1 MPDEVDDD
9 QAAALLLQGL
19 TAMALVRDCA
29 RIEPGETIVVEAAAG
44 GTGSL
49 SVQLAKAAGAKVIG
63 LASSEEKR
71 ALVERLGADAT
82 VDSRSE
88 DLGAAIREANDG
100 ERVDAVLHMSGGEAF
115 DAELGVLAPLG
126 RMVVFGIASRE
137 QRDVSTAALL
147 RGSKAVIGFWLVHL
161 LARRELVAPM
171 IGELLGAVAAGE
183 LEVTVGERLS
193 ALRGRARARRPDRPP
208 HHRQAPLWT
217 RAESEPR
224 FKDLGLAPEI
234 QQAIDEL
241 GFDEPTPIQEQAIP
255 ELLGG
260 HDVIGQAQTGTGKTA
275 AFGLPLLQYL
285 DPDNDEVQA
294 VVLTPTRELCIQVTQ
309 ALRAYAEHLDVEIVA
324 VFGGAP
330 IKSQQAQLRAGAHVV
345 VATVGRMMDLMSRRS
360 LVLTAARYVVLD
372 EADEMLDLGFIE
384 DVEKILRMC
393 PSGRQ
398 TALFS
403 ATMPPPVKRLA
414 ESYMYD
420 PTTISI
426 TPKTLTVDAIA
437 QAFVEVPAKE
447 KAARLVELLKT
458 EEPEQAIIF
467 CRTKIGASKLEKT
480 LKDKGLDVKA
490 LHGDLSQ
497 GVRDGVMIAFKDHR
511 VRLLVATDIA
521 ARGLDIEHVT
531 HVINYDVPASSE
543 VYVHRIGRT
552 GRVGRTGRA
561 ITLVTPAQRDEID
574 RIERD
579 VKTTIGEWE
588 SPEERL
594 EHAPRPRRRE
604 RRIPRSPARAEELR
618 SLRRPR
624 GRGDDPRPER
634 GPRTRS
640 RGDRRCGSRQA
651 LRQPRRA
658 QRHHGGGPAL
668 GAARGRRPARGGDPR
683 RPRPAPLLL
692 RRGRP
697 RVKPSAAVE
706 FLDGTKL
713 KGKEIR
719 LEIAKS

>member
-1 MPDEVDDD
+1 MST
-9 QAAALLLQGL
+9 G
-19 TAMALVRDCA
+19 
-29 RIEPGETIVVEAAAG
+29 EP
-44 GTGSL
+44 
-49 SVQLAKAAGAKVIG
+49 
-63 LASSEEKR
+63 
-71 ALVERLGADAT
+71 AT
-82 VDSRSE
+82 K
-88 DLGAAIREANDG
+88 
-100 ERVDAVLHMSGGEAF
+100 
-115 DAELGVLAPLG
+115 
-126 RMVVFGIASRE
+126 IA
-137 QRDVSTAALL
+137 
-147 RGSKAVIGFWLVHL
+147 
-161 LARRELVAPM
+161 
-171 IGELLGAVAAGE
+171 
-183 LEVTVGERLS
+183 
-193 ALRGRARARRPDRPP
+193 
-208 HHRQAPLWT
+208 
-217 RAESEPR
+217 
-224 FKDLGLAPEI
+224 FKDLGLAPGI

-285 DPDNDEVQA
+285 DPANSEVQA

-345 VATVGRMMDLMSRRS
+345 VATVGRMMDLMSRHS

-437 QAFVEVPAKE
+437 QAYIEVPAKE

-467 CRTKIGASKLEKT
+467 CRTKIGCSKLEKT

-497 GVRDGVMIAFKDHR
+497 GVRDGVMISFKDHR

-579 VKTTIGEWE
+579 VKTTIAEWE

-594 EHAPRPRRRE
+594 EHAPPPRRRE
-604 RRIPRSPARAEELR
+604 RSRAKPVPIAEEEKEPPKVEKEEEPAKAEIDENDVEDTADSKDEKDSEDSAKSTKLFVNRGERSGIEEEDLR
-618 SLRRPR
+618 W
-624 GRGDDPRPER
+624 
-634 GPRTRS
+634 
-640 RGDRRCGSRQA
+640 A
-651 LRQPRRA
+651 LRE
-658 QRHHGGGPAL
+658 
-668 GAARGRRPARGGDPR
+668 GAVIPEESIHEVRVLHRFSFVEVDPDQ
-683 RPRPAPLLL
+683 AE
-692 RRGRP
+692 
-697 RVKPSAAVE
+697 KAVE

>member
-1 MPDEVDDD
+1 
-9 QAAALLLQGL
+9 
-19 TAMALVRDCA
+19 
-29 RIEPGETIVVEAAAG
+29 
-44 GTGSL
+44 
-49 SVQLAKAAGAKVIG
+49 
-63 LASSEEKR
+63 
-71 ALVERLGADAT
+71 
-82 VDSRSE
+82 
-88 DLGAAIREANDG
+88 
-100 ERVDAVLHMSGGEAF
+100 
-115 DAELGVLAPLG
+115 
-126 RMVVFGIASRE
+126 
-137 QRDVSTAALL
+137 
-147 RGSKAVIGFWLVHL
+147 
-161 LARRELVAPM
+161 M
-171 IGELLGAVAAGE
+171 I
-183 LEVTVGERLS
+183 
-193 ALRGRARARRPDRPP
+193 P
-208 HHRQAPLWT
+208 
-217 RAESEPR
+217 

-234 QQAIDEL
+234 QQALDEL
-241 GFDEPTPIQEQAIP
+241 GYQEPSPIQEKAIP
-255 ELLGG
+255 ELLAG

-275 AFGLPLLQYL
+275 AFGLPLLQYI
-285 DPDNDEVQA
+285 DPADDEVQA

-309 ALRAYAEHLDVEIVA
+309 ALRAYAEHLDVNIVA

-420 PTTISI
+420 PSTIKI
-426 TPKTLTVDAIA
+426 TPKKLTVDAIA
-437 QAFVEVPAKE
+437 QAFVEVPAKD

-490 LHGDLSQ
+490 LHGDMSQ
-497 GVRDGVMIAFKDHR
+497 GSRDGVMIAFKDHR

-531 HVINYDVPASSE
+531 HVINFDVPASSE

-561 ITLVTPAQRDEID
+561 ITFVTPAQREEID

-579 VKTTIGEWE
+579 VKTSIGEWE
-588 SPEERL
+588 TPEERM

-604 RRIPRSPARAEELR
+604 RARPVEEERPAESEASEEKPAEN
-618 SLRRPR
+618 
-624 GRGDDPRPER
+624 
-634 GPRTRS
+634 
-640 RGDRRCGSRQA
+640 GSREEKPAKPAAKDADGDAVKLFVNRGERSGIDEEDLRWA
-651 LRQPRRA
+651 LRE
-658 QRHHGGGPAL
+658 
-668 GAARGRRPARGGDPR
+668 GAVLPEEAIHDVRVLHRFSFVEVDPDKADR
-683 RPRPAPLLL
+683 T
-692 RRGRP
+692 
-697 RVKPSAAVE
+697 VE

>member
-1 MPDEVDDD
+1 M
-9 QAAALLLQGL
+9 
-19 TAMALVRDCA
+19 
-29 RIEPGETIVVEAAAG
+29 I
-44 GTGSL
+44 SF
-49 SVQLAKAAGAKVIG
+49 K
-63 LASSEEKR
+63 
-71 ALVERLGADAT
+71 
-82 VDSRSE
+82 
-88 DLGAAIREANDG
+88 
-100 ERVDAVLHMSGGEAF
+100 
-115 DAELGVLAPLG
+115 ELG
-126 RMVVFGIASRE
+126 
-137 QRDVSTAALL
+137 
-147 RGSKAVIGFWLVHL
+147 
-161 LARRELVAPM
+161 
-171 IGELLGAVAAGE
+171 
-183 LEVTVGERLS
+183 LS
-193 ALRGRARARRPDRPP
+193 P
-208 HHRQAPLWT
+208 Q
-217 RAESEPR
+217 
-224 FKDLGLAPEI
+224 I
-234 QQAIDEL
+234 QQALDEL
-241 GFDEPTPIQEQAIP
+241 GFDEPTPIQDQAIP

-309 ALRAYAEHLDVEIVA
+309 ALRSYAEHLDVEIVA

-330 IKSQQAQLRAGAHVV
+330 IKSQQAQLRSGAHVV

-403 ATMPPPVKRLA
+403 ATMPPPIKHLA

-437 QAFVEVPAKE
+437 QAYVEVGAKE
-447 KAARLVELLKT
+447 KAAKLVELLKI

-467 CRTKIGASKLEKT
+467 CRTKIGADRLEKT
-480 LKDKGLDVKA
+480 LKNKGLDVKA
-490 LHGDLSQ
+490 LHGDMSQ
-497 GVRDGVMIAFKDHR
+497 GSRDGVMIAFKDHR

-561 ITLVTPAQRDEID
+561 ITFVTPAQRDEIG

-588 SPEERL
+588 TPEERL

-604 RRIPRSPARAEELR
+604 RPERRQEAESREPKPAREEAAAEANFDKADADKDDLGKSVKLFVNRGERSGISEEDLR
-618 SLRRPR
+618 W
-624 GRGDDPRPER
+624 
-634 GPRTRS
+634 
-640 RGDRRCGSRQA
+640 A
-651 LRQPRRA
+651 LRE
-658 QRHHGGGPAL
+658 
-668 GAARGRRPARGGDPR
+668 GAVLPEEAIHDVHVLHRFSFVHLDPEVAER
-683 RPRPAPLLL
+683 T
-692 RRGRP
+692 
-697 RVKPSAAVE
+697 VE
-706 FLDGTKL
+706 YLDGTKV

-719 LEIAKS
+719 LEVAKS

>member
-1 MPDEVDDD
+1 M
-9 QAAALLLQGL
+9 
-19 TAMALVRDCA
+19 
-29 RIEPGETIVVEAAAG
+29 
-44 GTGSL
+44 
-49 SVQLAKAAGAKVIG
+49 
-63 LASSEEKR
+63 SSEE
-71 ALVERLGADAT
+71 V
-82 VDSRSE
+82 
-88 DLGAAIREANDG
+88 
-100 ERVDAVLHMSGGEAF
+100 
-115 DAELGVLAPLG
+115 AEK
-126 RMVVFGIASRE
+126 IA
-137 QRDVSTAALL
+137 
-147 RGSKAVIGFWLVHL
+147 
-161 LARRELVAPM
+161 
-171 IGELLGAVAAGE
+171 
-183 LEVTVGERLS
+183 
-193 ALRGRARARRPDRPP
+193 
-208 HHRQAPLWT
+208 
-217 RAESEPR
+217 
-224 FKDLGLAPEI
+224 FKDLGLAEGI

-285 DPDNDEVQA
+285 EPDNPEVQA
-294 VVLTPTRELCIQVTQ
+294 IVMTPTRELCIQVTQ
-309 ALRAYAEHLDVEIVA
+309 ALRAYAEHLDIEIVA

-403 ATMPPPVKRLA
+403 ATMPPPIKKLA
-414 ESYMYD
+414 EGYMYD
-420 PTTISI
+420 PVTIKI
-426 TPKTLTVDAIA
+426 TPKKLTVDAIA
-437 QAFVEVPAKE
+437 QAYIEVPAKE
-447 KAARLVELLKT
+447 KANRLVELLKT
-458 EEPEQAIIF
+458 EQPEQAIIF
-467 CRTKIGASKLEKT
+467 TRTKIGASRLEKT

-497 GVRDGVMIAFKDHR
+497 GVRDGVMISFKDHR

-561 ITLVTPAQRDEID
+561 ITFVTPAQRDEID

-579 VKTTIGEWE
+579 VKTSIGEWE
-588 SPEERL
+588 SPEDRL

-604 RRIPRSPARAEELR
+604 RRREKPAETAETPPEAA
-618 SLRRPR
+618 PENDADAETPAAEVEEN
-624 GRGDDPRPER
+624 GRGDAKSTKLFVNRGER
-634 GPRTRS
+634 SGIEEEDLRW
-640 RGDRRCGSRQA
+640 A
-651 LRQPRRA
+651 LRE
-658 QRHHGGGPAL
+658 
-668 GAARGRRPARGGDPR
+668 GAVLPEEAIHDVRVLHRFSFVEV
-683 RPRPAPLLL
+683 APDQAD
-692 RRGRP
+692 R
-697 RVKPSAAVE
+697 AVE

>member
-1 MPDEVDDD
+1 
-9 QAAALLLQGL
+9 
-19 TAMALVRDCA
+19 
-29 RIEPGETIVVEAAAG
+29 
-44 GTGSL
+44 
-49 SVQLAKAAGAKVIG
+49 VI
-63 LASSEEKR
+63 
-71 ALVERLGADAT
+71 
-82 VDSRSE
+82 
-88 DLGAAIREANDG
+88 
-100 ERVDAVLHMSGGEAF
+100 
-115 DAELGVLAPLG
+115 P
-126 RMVVFGIASRE
+126 
-137 QRDVSTAALL
+137 
-147 RGSKAVIGFWLVHL
+147 
-161 LARRELVAPM
+161 
-171 IGELLGAVAAGE
+171 
-183 LEVTVGERLS
+183 
-193 ALRGRARARRPDRPP
+193 
-208 HHRQAPLWT
+208 
-217 RAESEPR
+217 

-234 QQAIDEL
+234 QQVLDEL
-241 GFDEPTPIQEQAIP
+241 GYQEPTPIQEQAIP
-255 ELLGG
+255 ELLAG

-275 AFGLPLLQYL
+275 AFGLPLLQYV
-285 DPDNDEVQA
+285 DPAVDEVQA

-360 LVLTAARYVVLD
+360 LVLTAARYIVLD

-420 PTTISI
+420 PMTIKI
-426 TPKTLTVDAIA
+426 TPKKLTVDAIA
-437 QAFVEVPAKE
+437 QAFVEVPASE
-447 KAARLVELLKT
+447 KASRLVELLKT

-490 LHGDLSQ
+490 LHGDMSQ
-497 GVRDGVMIAFKDHR
+497 GSRDGVMIAFKDHR

-561 ITLVTPAQRDEID
+561 ITFVTPAQRDEIE

-579 VKTTIGEWE
+579 VKTSIGEWE
-588 SPEERL
+588 SPEERM

-604 RRIPRSPARAEELR
+604 RIKASDNGAEAEEVGGEKPTDGKAVKLFVNRGERSGIDEEDLR
-618 SLRRPR
+618 W
-624 GRGDDPRPER
+624 
-634 GPRTRS
+634 
-640 RGDRRCGSRQA
+640 A
-651 LRQPRRA
+651 LRE
-658 QRHHGGGPAL
+658 
-668 GAARGRRPARGGDPR
+668 GAVLPDEAIHDVRVLHRFSFVEVDPDQADR
-683 RPRPAPLLL
+683 T
-692 RRGRP
+692 
-697 RVKPSAAVE
+697 VE